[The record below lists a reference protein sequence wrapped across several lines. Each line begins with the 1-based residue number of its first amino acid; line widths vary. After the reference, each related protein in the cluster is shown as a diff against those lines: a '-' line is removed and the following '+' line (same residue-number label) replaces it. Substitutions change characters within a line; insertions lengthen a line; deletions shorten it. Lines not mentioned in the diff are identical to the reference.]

1 MRNDVVLGS
10 GLLLSLC
17 SDMAQRGLK
26 LNYKQKDNRISE
38 FLQIF
43 TRQDTGTCISLVGET
58 QHCKSNAFT
67 EHVCPLLYFQGSLGN
82 WYVYFYFFRLSMSQ
96 VSSDIALGC
105 LFNPLTTPPATGE
118 MGLAQLN
125 QPIGALLEL
134 PVRFIHHCSC
144 LLYLLGAEVRVGLPY
159 FARPP
164 LDDCIAEHSDDH
176 DKQEVACVHQ
186 VQVDEGT
193 VILARKELQRQSQRV
208 TFGTFQLKTN
218 VNGYLEV
225 LLMDSGANLDILVKS
240 L

>member
-1 MRNDVVLGS
+1 MINVRLWLLFSLYKSCLVNETEWNDAVLGS

-26 LNYKQKDNRISE
+26 QNYKQKDNRISE

-82 WYVYFYFFRLSMSQ
+82 WYVYFYFFRLSVSQ

-105 LFNPLTTPPATGE
+105 LFNPLTTPPATEE

-125 QPIGALLEL
+125 RPIGALLEL

-144 LLYLLGAEVRVGLPY
+144 LLYLLRAEVRVGLSY
-159 FARPP
+159 FAGTP

-193 VILARKELQRQSQRV
+193 VILVRKELQRQSYV
-208 TFGTFQLKTN
+208 
-218 VNGYLEV
+218 
-225 LLMDSGANLDILVKS
+225 M
-240 L
+240 